1 MANFCPQC
9 GAPAGGAFCSK
20 CGQPMGSAPQQAPAV
35 PVPPPQQAAVV
46 AAPAVAKS
54 SNTLL
59 KVILVVLGLFFVM
72 GVVGMMG
79 VWYVATKVRDKARE
93 YGFNDSVT
101 AMRQG
106 AARSMGESRDGCKL
120 LSPNEA
126 ASMLGKT
133 IARTVTATSGE
144 GCSYFAS

>member
-1 MANFCPQC
+1 MVILSPKF
-9 GAPAGGAFCSK
+9 GAPVGGTFGLD
-20 CGQPMGSAPQQAPAV
+20 CGQRGGVALMEAAAAPA
-35 PVPPPQQAAVV
+35 PPPHQPAVV

-101 AMRQG
+101 AMRRG

-120 LSPNEA
+120 LSANEA

-133 IARTVTATSGE
+133 IARTVT
-144 GCSYFAS
+144 